1 MELPIPNRIFSTAV
15 APDARER
22 IPERIPTGLAERLGP
37 IILRCIANDSTG
49 LEVAINI
56 DSLDAGLAGK
66 IQGGPR
72 ALSKVWANF

>member
-15 APDARER
+15 APDAR
-22 IPERIPTGLAERLGP
+22 ERIPTGLAERLGP